1 MSPASIALAV
11 AAFAIGTAEFVMIGL
26 VPEVARDLTVT
37 IPQAGL
43 LVTGYALAVTV
54 GAPTVTAQRR
64 RLLSPMSLDCSF
76 SNADLGL
83 DPQHFGHSNG
93 LRWR

>member
-11 AAFAIGTAEFVMIGL
+11 AAFAIGTAEFIMIGL

-54 GAPTVTAQRR
+54 GAPTVTA
-64 RLLSPMSLDCSF
+64 LS
-76 SNADLGL
+76 
-83 DPQHFGHSNG
+83 
-93 LRWR
+93 